1 VSPKLL
7 LGFPLA
13 LLAIWLAG
21 GSPGQAAHRAHKHR
35 QKPPQCSLGGSKTLY
50 RDSDVRVYSKYY
62 RAFEERDTYAC
73 MFAVNKRLR
82 IATNVI
88 DEREKVHHLVLA
100 LPYIAYWNIQP
111 KQPNSPYSFVSTL
124 NLRTGVRRGTVAY
137 DAVAAVGV
145 THRGSVAW
153 MDSEPP
159 GTSPPYDTYY
169 VRKVDAG
176 GNQVDLDS
184 GKDIDPTSFAV
195 GGRYIYWTK
204 AGAPQSA
211 TMP

>member
-1 VSPKLL
+1 PLGLGSCSGAVSPKLL

-88 DEREKVHHLVLA
+88 DEREKVHHLA
-100 LPYIAYWNIQP
+100 WRFPI
-111 KQPNSPYSFVSTL
+111 SPTGTFSPSSRTRRIHLCPRSTC
-124 NLRTGVRRGTVAY
+124 GPA
-137 DAVAAVGV
+137 
-145 THRGSVAW
+145 
-153 MDSEPP
+153 
-159 GTSPPYDTYY
+159 
-169 VRKVDAG
+169 
-176 GNQVDLDS
+176 
-184 GKDIDPTSFAV
+184 F
-195 GGRYIYWTK
+195 
-204 AGAPQSA
+204 AGARSP
-211 TMP
+211 